1 MAHGSGPGLLIGA
14 SPPEYSRRRCSA
26 KPNLRIWSAKP
37 SVDARAGRYLQLSL
51 DCTTFH
57 REACKLDRWIL
68 IVILP
73 VIDLLIG
80 ACMRAVLI
88 CASCL
93 LLAGCTSEEWKLRD
107 ALRAD
112 IAANPQTAAIVIA
125 LLIVFIVVLLWVLAG
140 SKNRAASPVER
151 QPFPDWLAG
160 ASWGTPDVLELRTYS
175 KDMHWT
181 TNDINTL
188 RQTIQNDSVISPAD
202 KARRTSTLEA
212 LHRRWQGEFSSS
224 QGFLIQLMPYVFA
237 NGIGIFLSFFG
248 VAVFL
253 VLAIGMSN
261 SSFFSSLAQVD
272 QARGL
277 ITFLVA
283 ICAVAVILLTAIN
296 IFWGN
301 NAGFDERFKAAKDL
315 VTLVVGVLGTILGF
329 YFGSVSS
336 DHLLQLSFDKPAS
349 YSSVIASSKI
359 PVAATA
365 KNGVAPFSFDLLVLD
380 EKGDLVSK
388 DAENKQSDKAFVTQ
402 EIKAPEKP
410 GKYSIVLLVRDTKGQ
425 QTKSTVDIVVTA
437 AAAAPPTVPA
447 EGTPTPSGAK

>member
-1 MAHGSGPGLLIGA
+1 
-14 SPPEYSRRRCSA
+14 
-26 KPNLRIWSAKP
+26 
-37 SVDARAGRYLQLSL
+37 
-51 DCTTFH
+51 
-57 REACKLDRWIL
+57 
-68 IVILP
+68 
-73 VIDLLIG
+73 
-80 ACMRAVLI
+80 MRAVLI

-125 LLIVFIVVLLWVLAG
+125 LLIVFIAVLLWVLAG

-380 EKGDLVSK
+380 EKGGLVSK

-447 EGTPTPSGAK
+447 EGTPPPSGAK

>member
-1 MAHGSGPGLLIGA
+1 
-14 SPPEYSRRRCSA
+14 
-26 KPNLRIWSAKP
+26 
-37 SVDARAGRYLQLSL
+37 
-51 DCTTFH
+51 
-57 REACKLDRWIL
+57 
-68 IVILP
+68 
-73 VIDLLIG
+73 
-80 ACMRAVLI
+80 MRALLI
-88 CASCL
+88 CASFL
-93 LLAGCTSEEWKLRD
+93 LLAGCTSEEWKLRN

-125 LLIVFIVVLLWVLAG
+125 VLILFVVVLLLALAIRR
-140 SKNRAASPVER
+140 RAASSVER

-160 ASWGTPDVLELRTYS
+160 VSWGTPDVLELQTYS
-175 KDMHWT
+175 KDVHWT
-181 TNDINTL
+181 SSDINAL
-188 RQTIQNDSVISPAD
+188 RQTIQNDAVISAD
-202 KARRTSTLEA
+202 EKARRTSTLDA
-212 LHRRWQGEFSSS
+212 LHRRWQGESSS
-224 QGFLIQLMPYVFA
+224 QRLLAQLMHYVFE
-237 NGIGIFLSFFG
+237 NGIGIFLSVFA

-253 VLAIGMSN
+253 VLAVGMSN
-261 SSFFSSLAQVD
+261 SSFFTSLAQVD

-349 YSSVIASSKI
+349 YSAVIASSKI
-359 PVAATA
+359 PVTATA
-365 KNGVAPFSFDLLVLD
+365 KNGVAPFNFDLLVLD

-388 DAENKQSDKAFVTQ
+388 DAENKQSDKAFITQ

-410 GKYSIVLLVRDTKGQ
+410 GKYSIVLLLRDTKGQ
-425 QTKSTVDIVVTA
+425 QTKTTVDIVVTA
-437 AAAAPPTVPA
+437 AAAAPAAEPA
-447 EGTPTPSGAK
+447 ATAPIPKVAK